1 MSTSLA
7 VVFEGPEALAVRPLP
22 LLTQADDEVVVDVEW
37 SAISTGTER
46 LLYRGEMP
54 PFPGLG
60 YPLVPGYET
69 VGRVVEPGGADVKV
83 GDRVFVPGANCY
95 GDDVRGL
102 FGGAASRLRIPPAK
116 AIRIEEGLAEQGV
129 MLALGATAEH
139 AIASGEHLPELIVGH
154 GALGRLLARIVVAR
168 GGSPTV
174 WEKAPAR
181 RAGAEGYA
189 YQVIDPDADDRRDY
203 GCICDASGDPSL
215 IDTLIMRL
223 ARGGEIVL
231 AGFYSERVSF
241 AFPMA
246 FIKEAKLRI
255 ASEWAP
261 NDMTSVLNL
270 WTEGRLSLEGLI
282 THRRPYSD
290 APDAYATAFSNPDC
304 LKMVLDWSN
313 AHD

>member
-1 MSTSLA
+1 
-7 VVFEGPEALAVRPLP
+7 
-22 LLTQADDEVVVDVEW
+22 
-37 SAISTGTER
+37 
-46 LLYRGEMP
+46 
-54 PFPGLG
+54 
-60 YPLVPGYET
+60 
-69 VGRVVEPGGADVKV
+69 
-83 GDRVFVPGANCY
+83 
-95 GDDVRGL
+95 
-102 FGGAASRLRIPPAK
+102 
-116 AIRIEEGLAEQGV
+116 
-129 MLALGATAEH
+129 
-139 AIASGEHLPELIVGH
+139 LPELIVGH

-181 RAGAEGYA
+181 RAGAEGYG
-189 YQVIDPDADDRRDY
+189 YEVIDPDADDRRDY
-203 GCICDASGDPSL
+203 GCICDASGDPSI

-223 ARGGEIVL
+223 AKGGEIVL
-231 AGFYSERVSF
+231 AGFYSKRVSF